1 MSKIDNEIIKSFQG
15 LDQVKVLEI
24 KQVVKG
30 ILYDT
35 LNQASKKVFD
45 TGADRELLIKV
56 YNEML
61 NEFKKS

>member
-45 TGADRELLIKV
+45 SGADRELLIKV

>member
-35 LNQASKKVFD
+35 LNHASKKVFD
-45 TGADRELLIKV
+45 SGADRELLIKV

>member
-1 MSKIDNEIIKSFQG
+1 MSKIENEIIKSFQG

-45 TGADRELLIKV
+45 DGADRELLIKV

>member
-24 KQVVKG
+24 KQVVKN

-45 TGADRELLIKV
+45 SGADRELLIKV